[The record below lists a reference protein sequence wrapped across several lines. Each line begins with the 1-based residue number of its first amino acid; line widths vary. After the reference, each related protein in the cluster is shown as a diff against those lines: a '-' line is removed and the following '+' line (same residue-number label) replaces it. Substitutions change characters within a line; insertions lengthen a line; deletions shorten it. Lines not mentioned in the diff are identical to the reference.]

1 MHPRR
6 VALPPPVAYSSKA
19 SLDAAA
25 QSDINGI
32 LKQLKACTRRLQTA
46 YASHALELQVLERL
60 YYKGKNQH
68 RTALFWRSV
77 VEIRRYGARVEEMEL
92 YGLVERMRV
101 SFWGEAALQNTKLLK
116 GPWTHHPDAVTVMFV
131 LQRCSEACSLLKKA
145 QERLS
150 AAYHSLTLVMQ
161 TAAFLQL
168 VLTLVAITSK
178 FSSLLTEIQ
187 SCMELARVVCYQML
201 QLIDP
206 ELARK
211 ESRSLPSEYLGQE
224 TTAASQS
231 QTEALLYSPD
241 RTVTV
246 DEDVGSVLVRR
257 VTRSVV
263 ELPRAP
269 VPPADATPTELS
281 PPLLEDLNMVSPTIV
296 TTVRTISAREN
307 GAPSNGGPPQI
318 AQKRKN
324 ESTTLQKKAKKKKK
338 RDEIDDIFGL

>member
-101 SFWGEAALQNTKLLK
+101 SFWGEAALQN
-116 GPWTHHPDAVTVMFV
+116 
-131 LQRCSEACSLLKKA
+131 
-145 QERLS
+145 
-150 AAYHSLTLVMQ
+150 SLTLVMQ